1 MSLDS
6 LKLGMGEQEINK
18 VLKLANSHHLEH
30 VQWKVEYL
38 RTDIDV
44 LEVQKAILYRI
55 IDEFQETLNNSN
67 NFASPILA
75 GILIFLTHQ

>member
-1 MSLDS
+1 MND
-6 LKLGMGEQEINK
+6 LKK
-18 VLKLANSHHLEH
+18 TTVSWHLEH

-44 LEVQKAILYRI
+44 LEVQKAILYMI
-55 IDEFQETLNNSN
+55 IDEFHETLNNSN
-67 NFASPILA
+67 NFASPMLA